1 MGVDAP
7 NVASDPAESMSPM
20 FGKAFGTPED
30 VSSTR
35 QAQHSQSNDT
45 PTDVNMNAVVARAQA
60 GTLVRMGESFE
71 ANADRRNKIAD
82 DKYANLKLG

>member
-1 MGVDAP
+1 MAGDAS
-7 NVASDPAESMSPM
+7 NVAGDPAESMSPM

-82 DKYANLKLG
+82 DKYANLKLS